1 MFNREKNVYAVTN
14 AYLIENICNNL
25 RLPLCP
31 LPIVSYYFT
40 KNTFFMQILRKKD
53 KKWNW
58 TSFCCDWNN
67 YEGSYDNFEHL
78 VNNHDSFCSMNTIS
92 KIDQTSIFS
101 I

>member
-40 KNTFFMQILRKKD
+40 KNTFFMQILRKK
-53 KKWNW
+53 KIKN
-58 TSFCCDWNN
+58 
-67 YEGSYDNFEHL
+67 EIEHL
-78 VNNHDSFCSMNTIS
+78 SVVIEIIMKVVMT
-92 KIDQTSIFS
+92 TSNIQ
-101 I
+101 